1 MTRRAVMKRA
11 KFGRVTSDR
20 ILSVRAE
27 LARFGKALSA
37 RSFAPPLLR
46 RFVRQSEAGTT
57 IEFAMLA
64 APFLA
69 GLLAILQTAIIFFAG
84 QTLETAAAQSARLIL
99 TGQAQT
105 AGWTAAQFKSQVCNQ
120 IQGIFNCNNGV
131 YVDVETYP
139 SFSAINTGMPISNG
153 QFNASALGYTPG
165 GPGDIVMLRLY
176 YQYPVFMN
184 LLGFN
189 LSNVTGGYN
198 LFAATAVFK
207 NEPYAASS

>member
-1 MTRRAVMKRA
+1 MRA
-11 KFGRVTSDR
+11 G
-20 ILSVRAE
+20 
-27 LARFGKALSA
+27 LARLGKAFAA
-37 RSFAPPLLR
+37 RPFAPTLLR
-46 RFVRQSEAGTT
+46 RFLAQSEAGTT
-57 IEFAMLA
+57 IEFALLA
-64 APFLA
+64 APFVA
-69 GLLAILQTAIIFFAG
+69 GLLAIMQTAIIFFAG
-84 QTLETAAAQSARLIL
+84 QTLETAAAASARLIL

-105 AGWTAAQFKSQVCNQ
+105 AGWTAAQFKTQVCNQ

-139 SFSAINTGMPISNG
+139 SFSAINTGMPIANG
-153 QFNASALGYTPG
+153 SLNTSALGYNPG

-189 LSNVTGGYN
+189 LSDLTGGYD